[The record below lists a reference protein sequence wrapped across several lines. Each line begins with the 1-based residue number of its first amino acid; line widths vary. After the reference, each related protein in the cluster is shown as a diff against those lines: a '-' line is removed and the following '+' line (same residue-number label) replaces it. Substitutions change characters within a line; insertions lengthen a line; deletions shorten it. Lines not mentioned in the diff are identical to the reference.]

1 MANPKDFLAR
11 QIRTTQIIAS
21 GGVGFGSGAGLIIY
35 SASNSSDLIGGL
47 KDSVML
53 SKVGKDVFFFIS
65 GSQGSKSARN
75 DPSNGDTGVTL
86 FGGDVTVSGTLY
98 AERMVVEVDMAT
110 TGTVMISGSLFVSR
124 SASIGGGL
132 DVNKY
137 KEGRGSDDFVHHGV
151 SGSRHIITSHASSNQ
166 VLILSGGNTG
176 TTSPNEFLYSD
187 LAFFVS
193 GAVGSKNTRN
203 KGVAVFGGDVA
214 ISGTVYGGNSSLNF
228 GHSLLP
234 SIDDTFDIGSATFAW
249 KDIYLEGNVYMTD
262 AGSVETAAGNLT
274 IDSKAGTLNLDGHT
288 GVAIDASSSGNV
300 EINVTAGDDILIG
313 NDAVAADIILGSS
326 ISTTSKVQ
334 TKSVV
339 VEIDAGTGGVDI
351 DSGGAILI
359 DGVGAS
365 NLTTNGILEISG
377 STGLN
382 LHSDGGEIDIT
393 STHNGVDINAAANS
407 SFSTTAGEIA
417 IEAATGVIINGP
429 SSITLDSDAKQII
442 IADNTVE
449 RGRII
454 ADANLTIS
462 SSAGNDLQFD
472 SNSGDFRFQKASAE
486 TLRIKNASD
495 DVVFQPRQTGKDIV
509 FQAQNSNQEI
519 ARFDSDKEVLAINTN
534 KKLTFDGTT
543 SQSEYISGD
552 GTNLSIDS
560 SNKVLILS
568 GGAGSG
574 INEALYTDTNFFVSG
589 SLNSRQYPGKPGTAV
604 FGGDMVV
611 SGGIH
616 LDYFITAASS
626 KLSFANPQKT
636 YIKVPGSDALDLSGN
651 SVRIGSNIS
660 EISAYNPVDT
670 NFFVSGAIDSKG
682 KTANKGTSTFGGDV
696 VISGSLYAEASNSIF
711 VSEYIKCSR
720 DTNSYIR
727 FNGSDTIQFRAGGV
741 TFAQLFE
748 GTSDLWQ
755 INPDGNDVDLEVFA
769 DATARQGKYLIKGDA
784 GNSQVLILSGGDPS
798 SPNESLY
805 TDLAFFVSGTAGSK
819 DTSNK
824 GVALFG
830 GDVVISGTLHGGSPL
845 SVAGGAIFNDAASAA
860 ADFRVESVGEDE
872 ALFVDSSVNTLYI
885 NKGETAFTTIIG
897 SINDEA
903 LRIDASG
910 ASFNADGHATNDFRI
925 ASDNNTHMFFVDSGN
940 NRLGIGTTGNSPQS
954 VVHIKDTSPEIR
966 IQRALN
972 GQDSVI
978 SFAGSGGVRGSMTG
992 LAAGTNDI
1000 VLKTFNGAALE
1011 ETARIGGDYSGEGR
1025 RVILLSGSTMG
1036 VGAMQPTEA
1045 TDINFFVSGSVGS
1058 RAGSQRGTSVFGGDV
1073 FISGSSFFGPVTIET
1088 TDPTITFK
1096 EDRVLK
1102 GTIGINSSDNILIE
1116 NSTINKH
1123 IVMKVNDAGNVREAF
1138 RIDGAVSEVV
1148 VNQGSESLVDFRVES
1163 DNRVH
1168 ALFVDGSEDQVYI
1181 LSGGQATDVDESL
1194 YTDLALFVSGAIKSK
1209 GTIRKGTAVF
1219 GGDAVVSGAMY
1230 LEELAAV
1237 NIPGTI
1243 PDGTVAIYGKDAS
1256 GVTKL
1261 YFKNESGETEIGGGG
1276 GTPGGNNGEL
1286 QYNNGGAFGGLPK
1299 LTWDNTNFLLGAS
1312 DITRLQFRD
1321 SGIYINS
1328 PANGKLGINSD
1339 GQVLIMSGGG
1349 ATGPNESLYSD
1360 TNFFV
1365 SGALGSRQR
1374 SNKATA
1380 VFGGDLVVSGGLHL
1394 DYASRAEVRSDKLS
1408 FGNPGKTYIKTPGL
1422 HVLDLSGD
1430 NVRVGKDISETSQY
1444 NPSDTNF
1451 FVSGSVGK
1459 RLSAT
1464 HGKSTA
1470 VFGGDVVISG
1480 SVYSKQT
1487 HVQRLGWAGTIA
1499 NSDPRFP
1506 SFNGFGTSTNPDV
1519 ENFIPVL
1526 GSGSLRQ
1533 LDLWVSEPSTAR
1545 IAISLFVNGK
1555 VIPKAEIS
1563 GSFVNNNILNDGNN
1577 KGHLTIDFTDE
1588 FQKTNFLS
1596 GSNSFNPGDLF
1607 SIGISKLGGANPS
1620 NIIGILHY
1628 ETDMLSPHTNQL
1640 GGLPE

>member
-35 SASNSSDLIGGL
+35 SASNSSDLIGGI

-75 DPSNGDTGVTL
+75 DPSNGDAGVTL

-98 AERMVVEVDMAT
+98 AERMIVEVDMAT

-137 KEGRGSDDFVHHGV
+137 KEGRGSDDFVHHGA

-166 VLILSGGNTG
+166 VLILSGGNLG

-214 ISGTVYGGNSSLNF
+214 ISGTVYGGNSNLNF

-234 SIDDTFDIGSATFAW
+234 SINNTFDIGSATFAW
-249 KDIYLEGNVYMTD
+249 KDIYLQGNAYFTD
-262 AGSVETAAGNLT
+262 SASIETAAGRL
-274 IDSKAGTLNLDGHT
+274 ILHGHE
-288 GVAIDASSSGNV
+288 GVEIDADGSGDV

-326 ISTTSKVQ
+326 ITTTSKVQ

-351 DSGGAILI
+351 DSAGRILI
-359 DGVGAS
+359 DGGGTS
-365 NLTTNGILEISG
+365 NLTINGGLTISG
-377 STGLN
+377 STALF

-393 STHNGVDINAAANS
+393 SNHGAVDINAAANS

-462 SSAGNDLQFD
+462 SSAGNDLAFD

-486 TLRIKNASD
+486 TLRIKNDSD

-543 SQSEYISGD
+543 SQSERISGD

-568 GGAGSG
+568 GGSG
-574 INEALYTDTNFFVSG
+574 ATSINEASYTDTNFFVSG
-589 SLNSRQYPGKPGTAV
+589 SLNSRQYPGKPGTSV

-616 LDYFITAASS
+616 LDYFATDFSS

-636 YIKVPGSDALDLSGN
+636 YIKVPGTNALDISGN
-651 SVRIGSNIS
+651 SVRIGANIS
-660 EISAYNPVDT
+660 EVSAYNPVDT

-748 GTSDLWQ
+748 GTNDLWQ

-769 DATARQGKYLIKGDA
+769 DGSTRAGKYLIRGDA
-784 GNSQVLILSGGDPS
+784 GNSQVLILSGGGGTSPNESLYPDLGFFVSGSINSKNTTAKGTSAFGGDVVVSGALYLEEITQPGTIGDGTVALYGRENPVNSGITKLFFKNESGETEIVGGGAPGGSDTQIQYNNGGALGGAADLTFNDGTGDITVGASTADAKLFFRDAGIHLS
-798 SPNESLY
+798 SPADGKLGINSDGQVLIMSGGGPNGANESLYSDTNFFVSGTIGSKGTPAKGTSVFGGDTVISGGLYVNETIFSADDIDTKIVFSNDQIDFFAGNERLLKLDEAADDEVVIGDGGDVNFRVATKGFGYNLYVKSDHNAGADNAVSIRHASPQEVFHVSGSTRIDSEGRENVLFISGTSAGPHSHQVLILSGGHPTDVNESLY
-805 TDLAFFVSGTAGSK
+805 TDLAFFVSGSAGS
-819 DTSNK
+819 
-824 GVALFG
+824 
-830 GDVVISGTLHGGSPL
+830 
-845 SVAGGAIFNDAASAA
+845 
-860 ADFRVESVGEDE
+860 R
-872 ALFVDSSVNTLYI
+872 
-885 NKGETAFTTIIG
+885 
-897 SINDEA
+897 
-903 LRIDASG
+903 
-910 ASFNADGHATNDFRI
+910 
-925 ASDNNTHMFFVDSGN
+925 
-940 NRLGIGTTGNSPQS
+940 GTT
-954 VVHIKDTSPEIR
+954 KK
-966 IQRALN
+966 
-972 GQDSVI
+972 
-978 SFAGSGGVRGSMTG
+978 
-992 LAAGTNDI
+992 GT
-1000 VLKTFNGAALE
+1000 A
-1011 ETARIGGDYSGEGR
+1011 
-1025 RVILLSGSTMG
+1025 
-1036 VGAMQPTEA
+1036 
-1045 TDINFFVSGSVGS
+1045 
-1058 RAGSQRGTSVFGGDV
+1058 VFGGDI
-1073 FISGSSFFGPVTIET
+1073 FISGSSFIGPVTIET

-1138 RIDGAVSEVV
+1138 RVDGAIAEVV
-1148 VNQGSESLVDFRVES
+1148 VNQGADSLVDFRVES
-1163 DNRVH
+1163 VAKTH
-1168 ALFVDGSEDQVYI
+1168 ALYVDGSTSQVLI
-1181 LSGGQATDVDESL
+1181 LSGG
-1194 YTDLALFVSGAIKSK
+1194 G
-1209 GTIRKGTAVF
+1209 
-1219 GGDAVVSGAMY
+1219 
-1230 LEELAAV
+1230 
-1237 NIPGTI
+1237 
-1243 PDGTVAIYGKDAS
+1243 
-1256 GVTKL
+1256 
-1261 YFKNESGETEIGGGG
+1261 
-1276 GTPGGNNGEL
+1276 
-1286 QYNNGGAFGGLPK
+1286 
-1299 LTWDNTNFLLGAS
+1299 
-1312 DITRLQFRD
+1312 
-1321 SGIYINS
+1321 
-1328 PANGKLGINSD
+1328 ANG
-1339 GQVLIMSGGG
+1339 
-1349 ATGPNESLYSD
+1349 TNESLYSD

-1365 SGALGSRQR
+1365 SGSLGSRQKQE
-1374 SNKATA
+1374 KATA

-1394 DYASRAEVRSDKLS
+1394 DYASLAEVRSDKLS
-1408 FGNPGKTYIKTPGL
+1408 FGNPLKTYIKTPGL
-1422 HVLDLSGD
+1422 LVLDLSGD
-1430 NVRVGKDISETSQY
+1430 NVRIGANISETSQY
-1444 NPSDTNF
+1444 NPPDTNF
-1451 FVSGSVGK
+1451 FVSGSIGK
-1459 RLSAT
+1459 RTPFGST

-1487 HVQRLGWAGTIA
+1487 HVQRLGWAGSIA
-1499 NSDPRFP
+1499 NASPRFP
-1506 SFNGFGTSTNPDV
+1506 SFNGFGTTTTPDV

-1533 LDLWVSEPSTAR
+1533 LDLWASEGSTAT
-1545 IAISLFVNGK
+1545 IAVSLFVNGD
-1555 VIPKAEIS
+1555 VVPRAEIS
-1563 GSFVNNNILNDGNN
+1563 GSFVQNNILGDGDR
-1577 KGHLTIDFTDE
+1577 GHLTIDFADA
-1588 FQKTNFLS
+1588 FQKANFLS
-1596 GSNSFNPGDLF
+1596 GSNSFEPGDLF
-1607 SIGISKLGGANPS
+1607 SIGISKLAGSTVS

-1628 ETDMLSPHTNQL
+1628 ETDMLFPHSNKL
-1640 GGLPE
+1640 GGLPG